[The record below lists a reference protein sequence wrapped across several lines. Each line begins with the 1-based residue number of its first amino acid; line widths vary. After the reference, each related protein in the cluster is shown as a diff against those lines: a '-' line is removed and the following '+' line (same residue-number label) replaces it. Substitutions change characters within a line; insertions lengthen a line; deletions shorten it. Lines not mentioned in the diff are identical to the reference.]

1 MAWYTTNWRRLGAIA
16 LLTLV
21 LAGASR
27 ACPVCS
33 ANRTDQP
40 RRSSW
45 AMVAT
50 TGAMMLL
57 PITMV
62 GGFVW
67 WLRKNL

>member
-1 MAWYTTNWRRLGAIA
+1 MGWFTTNWRKRAA
-16 LLTLV
+16 VAVMTLT
-21 LAGASR
+21 LAGATR
-27 ACPVCS
+27 ACPLCS
-33 ANRTDQP
+33 ANRAEQP

-45 AMVAT
+45 AMVGT

-57 PITMV
+57 PIGMV